1 MNEGLLKKH
10 NLTFESY
17 RNGTWKI
24 DNLGEDELFNQLAPK
39 ISDLIR
45 VVKVM
50 KTDSPHGDKYT
61 NLKFEVKNKTSFEDY
76 GIDINRKDYYTHL
89 KAYCISFR

>member
-1 MNEGLLKKH
+1 MNEGLSKKH

-17 RNGTWKI
+17 KNGTWKI

-45 VVKVM
+45 VIKVM

-61 NLKFEVKNKTSFEDY
+61 NLKFEIKNKTSFEDH
-76 GIDINRKDYYTHL
+76 GIEINRKDYYTHL
-89 KAYCISFR
+89 KAYCISFK